1 LINLTNK
8 PSEKLYAE
16 VVILEFNLNK
26 TFHYAI
32 PKNLQEN
39 IFYGTRVIIPFKNSE
54 KSGCVVGFMSK
65 SKIKNCKNILQVLD
79 EESYLNEHI
88 VRLTE
93 WISKYY
99 LCPWSKVLNYVLPK
113 TRKLWIKQWKDKDV
127 TIKNTSAMQL
137 NKSMKKTIFP
147 LMENDNITEKIMN
160 AITNNFSK
168 VFYSGPIRFS
178 EKLSFYIDCIRA
190 AQVCCKQVIIVT
202 PSEVELIELAQP
214 LKKEFN
220 DKILVYEEK
229 SENKN
234 NFFRWMKI
242 KKSRYDIVIGKRSAV
257 FLPMEKLGLIIVDHE
272 HDSLYKEE
280 RAPRYHAV
288 KVAIKR
294 ADIEKIPI
302 VLQSNSPSLESFL
315 EIKNKHFEKLEF
327 DNGKQ
332 ENIPIKNKII
342 DMTLEKSKKK
352 IISYELQQ
360 SILKNLKNGK
370 QIMLFLNR
378 RGFSNF
384 IICNKCGFIPKC
396 PNCQNVLSYHFSEN
410 HQAKLV
416 CHHCGTRNDMPKVC
430 PKCEIN
436 EMRPLGI
443 GTQQLENEIQKMFP
457 VSRIKRLDRD
467 IIEKK
472 EDYINVVE
480 DFNKRKI
487 DILIGTKIAL
497 KEICYDHVNLFGI
510 ISADTLLNLPD
521 FRSGEKTFQ
530 LIREII
536 SSYRKNDSSKEV
548 IVQTFNPNHHC
559 LLALKKEN
567 DKFFYINELKL
578 RKELDYPPF
587 THIIKMEIKGECK
600 EKIQHDAKSL
610 VNFLEVLGNNKSFP
624 KHELLGARNMIIWKT
639 KNAFR
644 VQIVIKVKN
653 IKKFNRLFQKN
664 IDKNLL
670 NQLDKKNRLIIDVD
684 PLKMI

>member
-8 PSEKLYAE
+8 SSEKLYAE
-16 VVILEFNLNK
+16 VVILELNLNK

-32 PKNLQEN
+32 PKNLQEK

-65 SKIKNCKNILQVLD
+65 SKIKNCKNILQVLE
-79 EESYLNEHI
+79 EESYLNENI
-88 VRLTE
+88 VLLTK
-93 WISKYY
+93 WISDYY
-99 LCPWSKVLNYVLPK
+99 FCPWSKVLNYVLPK
-113 TRKLWIKQWKDKDV
+113 TRKLWLKQWKDKNF
-127 TIKNTSAMQL
+127 TIKNTSVIQS
-137 NKSMKKTIFP
+137 NESIKKTIFS
-147 LMENDNITEKIMN
+147 LTEKDDITKKIVN

-178 EKLSFYIDCIRA
+178 EKLNFYIDCIRA
-190 AQVCCKQVIIVT
+190 AQVCRKQIIIVT
-202 PSEVELIELAQP
+202 PSEVELIELAKP
-214 LKKEFN
+214 LKKKFN

-234 NFFRWMKI
+234 SFFQWMKI
-242 KKSRYDIVIGKRSAV
+242 KKSRYDVVIGKRSAV
-257 FLPMEKLGLIIVDHE
+257 FLPMEQLGLIIVDHE
-272 HDSLYKEE
+272 HDNLYKEE
-280 RAPRYHAV
+280 RTPRYHAV

-294 ADIEKIPI
+294 AEIEKIPI

-315 EIKNKHFEKLEF
+315 KIKNKHFEKLEF
-327 DNGKQ
+327 DSGKK
-332 ENIPIKNKII
+332 ENILIKNKII

-360 SILKNLKNGK
+360 SILKNLKNEK
-370 QIMLFLNR
+370 QIILFLNR

-396 PNCQNVLSYHFSEN
+396 PNCQSVLSYHFSEN
-410 HQAKLV
+410 HQARLV
-416 CHHCGTRNDMPKVC
+416 CHHCGRQIDMIKVC
-430 PKCEIN
+430 PKCGIK

-443 GTQQLENEIQKMFP
+443 GTQQLENEIHKMFP
-457 VSRIKRLDRD
+457 VSRVKRLDRD

-472 EDYINVVE
+472 EDYINIVG

-487 DILIGTKIAL
+487 DILIGTKIAV
-497 KEICYDHVNLFGI
+497 KEICYDHVNLLGI
-510 ISADTLLNLPD
+510 ISADTLLNFPD

-530 LIREII
+530 LIKEII
-536 SSYRKNDSSKEV
+536 SSYRKNDPSKEV
-548 IVQTFNPNHHC
+548 IIQTFNPDHHC

-567 DKFFYINELKL
+567 DKLFYRNELKL
-578 RKELDYPPF
+578 RRELGYPPF
-587 THIIKMEIKGECK
+587 THIIKIEIKGECK
-600 EKIQHDAKSL
+600 EKIQHDVKSL
-610 VNFLEVLGNNKSFP
+610 VNYLKVLGNNKSFP
-624 KHELLGARNMIIWKT
+624 KHELLGAKNMIIWKT

-670 NQLDKKNRLIIDVD
+670 NQLNKEDHLIIDVD